1 MMARLFAARAD
12 GMVRIVT
19 LCIASLGLLL
29 CGLAPAQAAD
39 FPSRPIKLIVP
50 FTPGTGMDNIARQ
63 VAEKMTARLGQP
75 VVVENRLGTAG
86 NLGAEMVAKAPADG
100 HTLLVTASNLTIT
113 ATLYP
118 TPGFAPMT
126 DLVPMTIAAWATR
139 LWWSTP
145 RRASTRW
152 RNFLRPPRRSRAR

>member
-63 VAEKMTARLGQP
+63 VAEKMTARTHAP
-75 VVVENRLGTAG
+75 HE
-86 NLGAEMVAKAPADG
+86 VARGRMQRK
-100 HTLLVTASNLTIT
+100 V
-113 ATLYP
+113 
-118 TPGFAPMT
+118 
-126 DLVPMTIAAWATR
+126 
-139 LWWSTP
+139 
-145 RRASTRW
+145 RR
-152 RNFLRPPRRSRAR
+152 